1 MGPDLMKGITTKL
14 TVILVLT
21 LVCSFAVYAQDQA
34 KSADSDL
41 TGLNHALEDAHALP
55 SSPLAPAGRMAP
67 FSLGE
72 RDKPQLRLQLSE
84 PLFFEAGSLP
94 VQTNN
99 GSNVTGISGVLG
111 ADINDQVSVGVGV
124 RKSIFEY
131 QPEYTTLGDIR
142 CENGTLAEDSYRA
155 SNCRFVSDGFAGDRM
170 NDELLNI
177 GAQWSPS
184 GQFLVGLNYF
194 QQQAE
199 LTAGQQVNM
208 LNPAP
213 YSPSRPAVS
222 PLRQIMPW
230 EQAANPLN
238 GIASRSE
245 GVDVNLQL
253 GFTTNE
259 FGSLQLGLQFSRI
272 IESEFSTFSLD
283 NGTPLRWLP
292 AEPFNTAQMNLDWTR
307 GDFSGGIQGFYRG
320 QVDMGEYPNLNG
332 LSSFDLYF
340 TWRTPWNADLSVGAT
355 NLLNS
360 GTDSKSES
368 NPEQFDD
375 PFEMIYGRVPY
386 VRYKQDL

>member
-1 MGPDLMKGITTKL
+1 MIGNKTKL
-14 TVILVLT
+14 TVAFLLT
-21 LVCSFAVYAQDQA
+21 FVCSFGLYAQDQQVSEA
-34 KSADSDL
+34 SNL
-41 TGLNHALEDAHALP
+41 TGLNRVLDDVSTLP
-55 SSPLAPAGRMAP
+55 SSPLAPNDALAP

-72 RDKPQLRLQLSE
+72 SNKPQIQLQLSE
-84 PLFFEAGSLP
+84 PLFFEAMSLP
-94 VQTNN
+94 LQTTGGQNAM
-99 GSNVTGISGVLG
+99 GISGVLG
-111 ADINDQVSVGVGV
+111 ADINDQVNVGVGV

-142 CENGTLAEDSYRA
+142 CENATLGADSYRA
-155 SNCRFVSDGFAGDRM
+155 SNCHFVSDGVSGNRI
-170 NDELLNI
+170 NDQLLNI

-184 GQFLVGLNYF
+184 AQFLVGMNYF
-194 QQQAE
+194 RQHAE
-199 LTAGQQVNM
+199 MTAGQNVTM

-213 YSPSRPAVS
+213 YSFTGA
-222 PLRQIMPW
+222 PLQPFLPW

-238 GIASRSE
+238 GIDSRSE
-245 GVDVNLQL
+245 GVDINLQL

-272 IESEFSTFSLD
+272 IESEFSMFSLD

-292 AEPFNTAQMNLDWTR
+292 AEPFNTAQMNLDWSR

-320 QVDMGEYPNLNG
+320 QVDMGAYPGFND

-340 TWRTPWNADLSVGAT
+340 TWRTPWNADLSVGAS

-360 GTDSKSES
+360 GTDNKPENNS
-368 NPEQFDD
+368 EQFDD